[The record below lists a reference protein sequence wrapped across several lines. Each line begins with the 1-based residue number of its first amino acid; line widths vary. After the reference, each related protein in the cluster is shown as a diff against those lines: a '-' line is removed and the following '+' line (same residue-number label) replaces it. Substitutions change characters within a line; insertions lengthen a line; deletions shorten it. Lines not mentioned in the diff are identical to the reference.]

1 MATHSHQDL
10 FPHGLSASAK
20 LLVYLL
26 LSIVLI
32 TVDARFHVLKPIRT
46 AASVAVFSLQ
56 ETVQKP
62 WLGWR
67 KMDAFFTQQNQL
79 LHDNQNLRQQRVLW
93 HLSQQRVNHLEQE
106 NQHLRALLALQ
117 QHHFPQS
124 HAAEIIGV
132 PRDPYERKIT
142 VDQGSQQGI
151 QAGSAVI
158 DEAGLIGQVT
168 RVYPL
173 TSEITLMTDK
183 DQSVPIQIN
192 RTGERAILF
201 GDGSNHG
208 ATLRYLPNNT
218 DIRVGD
224 LLVTS
229 GLDGLYPA
237 GLPVATVTHVD
248 FASNRA
254 FALVVC
260 QTLGAVDRNRHVLI
274 LNTAKNSG
282 QAH

>member
-1 MATHSHQDL
+1 MATHSHQEL
-10 FPHGLSASAK
+10 FPHGLSAGAK

-32 TVDARFHVLKPIRT
+32 AVDARFHILKPVRA

-62 WLGWR
+62 WLAWR
-67 KMDAFFTQQNQL
+67 KMDAFFTQQSQL
-79 LHDNQNLRQQRVLW
+79 LHDNQNLRQQNVRW
-93 HLSQQRVNHLEQE
+93 HLSQQLVSHLEQE
-106 NQHLRALLALQ
+106 NQRLRALLALQ
-117 QHHFPQS
+117 QLHPQQS
-124 HAAEIIGV
+124 HAAEIIGI

-151 QAGSAVI
+151 RTGSAVI

-173 TSEITLMTDK
+173 TSEITLLTDK

-201 GDGSNHG
+201 GDGSNRT

-224 LLVTS
+224 LLITS

-237 GLPVATVTHVD
+237 GLPVATVAHVD
-248 FASNRA
+248 FATNRA
-254 FALVVC
+254 FASVIC

-274 LNTAKNSG
+274 LNSATNPG
-282 QAH
+282 PPH

>member
-10 FPHGLSASAK
+10 FPHGLSAGAK

-32 TVDARFHVLKPIRT
+32 TIDAHFRVLKPVRT

-56 ETVQKP
+56 ETMQKP
-62 WLGWR
+62 WLIWR
-67 KMDAFFTQQNQL
+67 KMDAFFTQQSQL
-79 LHDNQNLRQQRVLW
+79 LHDNQNLRSQSVLW

-117 QHHFPQS
+117 QHHPLQS

-218 DIRVGD
+218 NIRVGD
-224 LLVTS
+224 LLMTS

-274 LNTAKNSG
+274 LNVAKNSG
-282 QAH
+282 QTH